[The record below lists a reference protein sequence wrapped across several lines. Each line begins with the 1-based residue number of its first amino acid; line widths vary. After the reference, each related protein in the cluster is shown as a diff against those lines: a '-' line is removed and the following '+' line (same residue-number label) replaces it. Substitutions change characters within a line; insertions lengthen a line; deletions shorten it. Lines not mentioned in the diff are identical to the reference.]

1 MKISSLLVPLQ
12 MLFKGLRALFTALFG
27 RIDWQPPG
35 WLQWIGRRCCRL
47 LAWANRQRIAA
58 AALLL
63 VLFALAGGG
72 WYGWQWYLHRP
83 LPHTV
88 AYRVEAPALTDYAKS
103 PMVIAPLRVRFAESV
118 APLQLVGKPVIS
130 GLLLEPSHAGAWRW
144 ADDRTLE
151 FKPEADWPVAGDF
164 TLHFAKKGF
173 LAAGV
178 LLDAYR
184 QTFQTAPFT
193 ARIGSGELYQDPV
206 DSTLKKLVATVDF
219 SHPVDEAALKGA
231 ISLKL
236 GEGLKYRDSNKE
248 PWTLAVDKDGLHAHI
263 HSAPLAVP
271 LESVA
276 LTLSLARG
284 LRAVR
289 GGNGTELPIEQAVT
303 VPGRYRLTFSNL
315 QTSYVA
321 NQQGEPEQVLM
332 FDSAFP
338 VNDEVIGKHV
348 RAWLLPE
355 SRTGWSEHKLSEDD
369 LKRAQPLPLTQIAG
383 TEPLN
388 SHHSF
393 RFKAPVKRQIYV
405 KIDEKVEAVG
415 GYLSKDPE
423 TALLLTGEYPK
434 VLKLMGEGAL
444 LSLNGERRIGFM
456 AQGLPGVKVEI
467 ARLLPNQLHQL
478 IDQNYNGFAQP
489 SVYGE
494 NFDRLVERMEFV
506 REFGAIDPARPRYD
520 SVDLSSYL
528 NAEGGRR
535 GVFVLRLTPFD
546 PKEPKRE
553 YSDFVRGPESG
564 DRRFILVTDLGLISK
579 RTLDGGQEVFVQ
591 SIAGGAPVA
600 GAKVEILGRNGLAVA
615 EALTDDQGHARFPQM
630 NELRREKSPILLVA
644 TLGNDLS
651 FLPLGRSEH
660 RLDFTRFDI
669 GGAANQGTPDQVS
682 ASLFTDRGL
691 YRPGETAHIGYILR
705 TVDWNARID
714 GMPIEIEIIDPR
726 GTVAWNQR
734 RTLARSGF
742 DAIDFIAGE
751 TAPVG
756 EYAASIYLV
765 KNNRR
770 NSFLGS
776 TTFKVQD
783 FEPDRLKV
791 ELNLADSPTP
801 GWVRPESLK
810 ARVKARH
817 LFGADASARRV
828 TARMQLSPA
837 LPAFRQYPDYR
848 FHVVG
853 VLKESV
859 DEELAE
865 ATTSEQGEAELQLN
879 LQRFASSTFRLRL
892 TARVY
897 EAEGGRN
904 VAAEQ
909 EALVSDAP
917 YLVGV
922 KVEDALDY
930 VGKGAVRKSRWLAI
944 GPDLQPVAAEKL
956 SLALIEYRYVSVLVK
971 QANGTYKYESR
982 RKEVLRDS
990 SPLTVPKEGKEIV
1003 LPTGEPGDFAY
1014 ELRDGQGAV
1023 LNKVSWTVAG
1033 AANLSRSLER
1043 NAELQV
1049 RLDKSS
1055 YAPGET
1061 IRVSL
1066 RAPYTGA
1073 GLITIERDRVYSH
1086 VWFRADTTSSVQTIT
1101 VPKEL
1106 EGNGYVNVQ
1115 FVRDP
1120 GSPEVFMSPLSSGVA
1135 PFSVALDARRLPLTI
1150 KAPARI
1156 EPGQTL
1162 SLEVVPGEAARA
1174 VVFAVDEGILQVA
1187 RYKTPDPLGHFFQK
1201 RSLEVDTSQIL
1212 SLILPEFSR
1221 LLQTAAPGGDG
1232 EDELGAHLNPFKRK
1246 RQGPVAYWSGVVDIP
1261 AGGRTFSYTVP
1272 DSFNG
1277 KLRLMAVAVTPARI
1291 GVYEGA
1297 SEVRGPW
1304 VLTPN
1309 VPAFVA
1315 PGDEFTVS
1323 AGVFSNLESS
1333 NEVALTLTTGPGLGV
1348 VGESRQQ
1355 MRVEPRREGLAE
1367 FRLKATEVL
1376 GSVDLIFAAESSGG
1390 AARIRETVS
1399 IRPLTPYRVALHAG
1413 LFKEKALSLPV
1424 QRLLHEEYRKVHLGL
1439 DYSPLVWAQGL
1450 TRYLDEY
1457 PYGCTEQLLSK
1468 AMPALIRASEE
1479 SRAEGN
1485 LKTVNTAFTILR
1497 QRQNEGGGFSPWA
1510 SNLSVQPEIS
1520 VYAADFLV
1528 EARERGVAVPPDLER
1543 QSRAYLERIAGEA
1556 AEGLMELRTRARAV
1570 YLLTRQGKVTTGAL
1584 AATMEQLEQ
1593 YHRQTW
1599 RIDLAAAYLAASQAL
1614 LKQEKQAG
1622 LLIAGVP
1629 WRSTAKEQ
1637 AREDS
1642 FDGLYSDALAHDA
1655 ELLTLTARHFPQ
1667 RLAQVPESLLTAL
1680 GERLSQDLYHSLSAA
1695 LLVRAFDLYGRGIAP
1710 AGGAFTAEVELNG
1723 TSRQPLAVQGRAP
1736 QVALP
1741 LGAGKVIVS
1750 KESAAV
1756 PAFYLLS
1763 EAGFDRQ
1770 PPAGP
1775 LEQGIEIVREYLG
1788 ADDKPLS
1795 HVKVGEEFKVRLRL
1809 RATERDTFSEI
1820 AIVDLLPGG
1829 VEPVIE
1835 VPAEPVEERVEAS
1848 GENEAGEGG
1857 KIAALQSPPIWE
1869 PTFVDTRDD
1878 RVVLYAPL
1886 RREVG
1891 TYEYRVRATN
1901 AGTFQAPPPYAEG
1914 MYDRALQGRGSA
1926 GTLTIV
1932 KP

>member
-1 MKISSLLVPLQ
+1 MKISSLLIPLQ
-12 MLFKGLRALFTALFG
+12 ILFRGLHALLIAVFG
-27 RIDWQPPG
+27 HIGWQPPG
-35 WLQWIGRRCCRL
+35 WMGWVNRKRR
-47 LAWANRQRIAA
+47 AA
-58 AALLL
+58 TALLL
-63 VLFALAGGG
+63 VLLTLAAGG
-72 WYGWQWYLHRP
+72 WYGWQWYLHQP
-83 LPHTV
+83 VPHTV
-88 AYRVEAPALTDYAKS
+88 AYQVEAPALTDYEK
-103 PMVIAPLRVRFAESV
+103 PPVVIAPLRIRFAESV
-118 APLQLVGKPVIS
+118 APLALVGKPVVS
-130 GLLLEPSHAGAWRW
+130 GLLMEPAQAGTWRW
-144 ADDRTLE
+144 IDDRSLE
-151 FKPEADWPVAGDF
+151 FKPEGDWPVAGAF
-164 TLHFAKKGF
+164 TLNFAKKDF
-173 LAAGV
+173 FAKGV
-178 LLDAYR
+178 LLRDYR
-184 QTFQTAPFT
+184 STFQTVPFT
-193 ARIGSGELYQDPV
+193 ARISGAELYQDPV

-219 SHPVDEAALKGA
+219 SHPVDEATLKRS

-236 GEGLKYRDSNKE
+236 GEALKFRDSIKE
-248 PWTLAVDKDGLHAHI
+248 HWTLAVDKNGLHAHI

-276 LTLSLARG
+276 VSLTLAPG
-284 LRAVR
+284 ITAAQ
-289 GGNGTELPIEQAVT
+289 GGNSTLLPIEQAVT

-315 QTSYVA
+315 ATSYVT

-338 VNDEVIGKHV
+338 VVDEVINKHV

-355 SRTGWSEHKLSEDD
+355 NDEGWAQHTLTEAD
-369 LKRAQPLPLTQIAG
+369 LKRAQPLPLAQIASA
-383 TEPLN
+383 EPLN

-393 RFKAPVKRQIYV
+393 KFHAPVKRQIYV
-405 KIDEKVEAVG
+405 KIDEKIEAVG
-415 GYLSKDPE
+415 GYLSKNPE
-423 TALLLTGEYPK
+423 TALLTTGEYPK

-444 LSLNGERRIGFM
+444 LSLSGERQIGFM
-456 AQGLPGVKVEI
+456 AQGIPGVKVEI

-494 NFDRLVERMEFV
+494 NFDRLVERMEFI
-506 REFGAIDPARPRYD
+506 REFGAIDPAKPRYD
-520 SVDLSSYL
+520 SVDLTAYL
-528 NAEGGRR
+528 SAQGGRR
-535 GVFVLRLTPFD
+535 GVFVVRLTPFD
-546 PKEPKRE
+546 PSQPKRE
-553 YSDFVRGPESG
+553 YSDVVQGSESG

-591 SIAGGAPVA
+591 SVAGGTPVA
-600 GAKVEILGRNGLAVA
+600 GVKVEILGRNGLAVA
-615 EALTDDQGHARFPQM
+615 EALTDSQGHARFPQM
-630 NELRREKSPILLVA
+630 NELRREKAPIMLVA
-644 TLGNDLS
+644 SLDNDLS
-651 FLPLGRSEH
+651 FLPLGRNEH
-660 RLDFTRFDI
+660 RLDFSRFDI

-682 ASLFTDRGL
+682 AFLFTDRGL
-691 YRPGETAHIGYILR
+691 YRPGETAHIGSILR
-705 TVDWNARID
+705 TADWNARIE

-734 RTLARSGF
+734 QTLGRNGL
-742 DAIDFIAGE
+742 DAVDFTSSEA
-751 TAPVG
+751 APTG

-770 NSFLGS
+770 NTFLGS

-783 FEPDRLKV
+783 FEPDRIKV
-791 ELNLADSPTP
+791 ELNLADSTVA
-801 GWVRPESLK
+801 GWVQPDRVK

-817 LFGADASARRV
+817 LFGADASNRRI
-828 TARMQLSPA
+828 TARMQLFPA
-837 LPAFRQYPDYR
+837 LPVFKQYPDYR
-848 FHVVG
+848 FHVSE

-859 DEELAE
+859 EEDLAE
-865 ATTSEQGEAELQLN
+865 AKTSDQGEAELQLN
-879 LQRFASSTFRLRL
+879 LQRFGSGTYRLRL

-909 EALVSDAP
+909 ETLVSGAA

-922 KVEDALDY
+922 KVQDALEY
-930 VGKGAVRKSRWLAI
+930 VSKGAVRKSRWLAV
-944 GPDLQPVAAEKL
+944 GPDLQPMVAEGL

-982 RKEVLRDS
+982 RKEVLRATT
-990 SPLTVPKEGKEIV
+990 PTTVPKEGSEIV
-1003 LPTGEPGDFAY
+1003 LPTGEPGDFAF

-1061 IRVSL
+1061 IQVSL

-1086 VWFRADTTSSVQTIT
+1086 TWFKADTTSSVQTIT
-1101 VPKEL
+1101 VPKDL
-1106 EGNGYVNVQ
+1106 EGNGYINVQ

-1135 PFSVALDARRLPLTI
+1135 PFSVALDARRLPLTL
-1150 KAPARI
+1150 KAPARL

-1162 SLEVVPGEAARA
+1162 TMEVRPGEAARA
-1174 VVFAVDEGILQVA
+1174 VVFAIDEGILQVA
-1187 RYKTPDPLGHFFQK
+1187 RYKTPDPLAHFFEK
-1201 RSLEVDTSQIL
+1201 RSLDVDTSQIL

-1221 LLQTAAPGGDG
+1221 LLHAAAPGGDG
-1232 EDELGAHLNPFKRK
+1232 EEALGAHLNPFKRK

-1261 AGGRTFSYTVP
+1261 AAGRTFSYTVP

-1277 KLRLMAVAVTPARI
+1277 RLRIMTVAVTAGRI
-1291 GVYEGA
+1291 GVFEGT

-1323 AGVFSNLESS
+1323 TGVFNNLQEKK
-1333 NEVALTLTTGPGLGV
+1333 EVALTLATGPGLSV
-1348 VGESRQQ
+1348 VGDIRQQ
-1355 MRVEPRREGLAE
+1355 MMVEPQREGIAE
-1367 FRLKATEVL
+1367 FRLKATGVL
-1376 GSVDLIFAAESSGG
+1376 GSMDLTFAAESSGG
-1390 AARIRETVS
+1390 AARIRETTSV
-1399 IRPLTPYRVALHAG
+1399 RPLTPYRVALHSG

-1424 QRLLHEEYRKVHLGL
+1424 QRSLHDEYRKVELGL
-1439 DYSPLVWAQGL
+1439 DHSPLVWAQGL
-1450 TRYLDEY
+1450 TTYLEEY

-1468 AMPALIRASEE
+1468 AMPALVRAT
-1479 SRAEGN
+1479 AENPTQGN
-1485 LKTVNTAFTILR
+1485 LKPVTTAFTLLR
-1497 QRQNEGGGFSPWA
+1497 QRQNENGGFSQWA
-1510 SNLSVQPEIS
+1510 SNLVVQPEIS
-1520 VYAADFLV
+1520 VYAADFLT
-1528 EARERGVAVPPDLER
+1528 EAKERGIAVPVDLER

-1556 AEGLMELRTRARAV
+1556 AEGLIELRTRARAV
-1570 YLLTRQGKVTTGAL
+1570 YLLTRHGKVTTGAL
-1584 AATMEQLEQ
+1584 AATVEQLEQ
-1593 YHRQTW
+1593 YHRKTW
-1599 RIDLAAAYLAASQAL
+1599 RTDLAAAYLAASQAL
-1614 LKQEKQAG
+1614 LKKNKEAE
-1622 LLIAGVP
+1622 LLIAQVP

-1637 AREDS
+1637 NDS
-1642 FDGLYSDALAHDA
+1642 FSGLYYDALAHDA
-1655 ELLTLTARHFPQ
+1655 ELMTLTARHFPQ
-1667 RLAQVPESLLTAL
+1667 RLAQIPESLLTAL
-1680 GERLSQDLYHSLSAA
+1680 GERLSQDRYHSLSAA
-1695 LLVRAFDLYGRGIAP
+1695 LLVRAFDLYSRGIAP
-1710 AGGAFTAEVELNG
+1710 ASGSFTAEVELNE
-1723 TSRQPLAVQGRAP
+1723 TARQPLALQGRSP
-1736 QVALP
+1736 LVPLP
-1741 LGAGKVIVS
+1741 IGTNKVMVS
-1750 KESAAV
+1750 KESATL
-1756 PAFYLLS
+1756 PAFYLLT

-1775 LEQGIEIVREYLG
+1775 LQQGLEIVREYLATDG
-1788 ADDKPLS
+1788 KPLTQ
-1795 HVKVGEEFKVRLRL
+1795 VKVGEEFKVRLRL
-1809 RATERDTFSEI
+1809 RATDRDRVDEI

-1835 VPAEPVEERVEAS
+1835 IPAEPLEERMEAS
-1848 GENEAGEGG
+1848 AENDAGEGSETETAVG
-1857 KIAALQSPPIWE
+1857 PTLWE

-1886 RREVG
+1886 WREVG

-1901 AGTFQAPPPYAEG
+1901 AGIFQTPPPYAEG
-1914 MYDRALQGRGSA
+1914 MYNRTLQGRGSG